1 MEISEETSH
10 NQIIFEQP
18 AEDQFIWDLD
28 QVEDAQMEDI
38 EPVQDLNRTNS
49 NSTYA
54 SDEGKV
60 RQSGDFMISQYVES
74 LGQHHVPEQ
83 LRLRRCNAEVPQYM

>member
-1 MEISEETSH
+1 MEISEETNH
-10 NQIIFEQP
+10 NQIKFEQP
-18 AEDQFIWDLD
+18 AEDQFMWDLD
-28 QVEDAQMEDI
+28 QLEDAQMEDL

-49 NSTYA
+49 NSTNA

-74 LGQHHVPEQ
+74 LGQYHVPE
-83 LRLRRCNAEVPQYM
+83 